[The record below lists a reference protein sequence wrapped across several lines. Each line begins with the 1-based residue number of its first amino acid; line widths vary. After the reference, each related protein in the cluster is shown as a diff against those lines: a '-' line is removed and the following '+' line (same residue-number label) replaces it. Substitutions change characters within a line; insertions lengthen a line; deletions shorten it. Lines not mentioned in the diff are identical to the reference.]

1 MKVVIN
7 TVHGG
12 FGLSEKAM
20 LELERRGVIE
30 LLRTD
35 STFCPILIDEPD
47 EDSNKF
53 RSHPEIIKI
62 VEEMGEDSFG
72 DYAKLEIVEIPDD
85 IDWYIEEYDG
95 LEWVAEKHRT
105 WG

>member
-12 FGLSEKAM
+12 FGLSDKAM
-20 LELERRGVIE
+20 LELERRGVVK

-35 STFCPILIDEPD
+35 SGMLIDIADID
-47 EDSNKF
+47 ENWF
-53 RSHPEIIKI
+53 RSHPELVKI

-72 DYAKLEIVEIPDD
+72 DFAQLEIVEVPDGVKWH
-85 IDWYIEEYDG
+85 IGSYDG
-95 LEWVAEKHRT
+95 SEWVAEDHRT

>member
-12 FGLSEKAM
+12 FGLSDKAM
-20 LELERRGVIE
+20 LELERRSTVK

-35 STFCPILIDEPD
+35 SGIYIENEDDELR
-47 EDSNKF
+47 SN
-53 RSHPEIIKI
+53 PELVKI

-72 DYAKLEIVEIPDD
+72 DYAQLEIIEVPDD
-85 IDWYIEEYDG
+85 VKWHIESYDG
-95 LEWVAEKHRT
+95 SEWVAENHRT